1 MSATLNTPEAAPV
14 PSVLSDVKVIG
25 LIGVAHFFSHF
36 YILLLPPLFPILKT
50 ELGVSYTEL
59 GLFMTVFSAATGLT
73 QLPFGYLVDRFGAR
87 GILIG
92 GLIVEALAF
101 GAIGMVPEYWM
112 IIGLMT
118 IAGIANGVYHPADYA
133 ILSQAVSD
141 RRMGFAFSLHTG
153 AGFAGFA
160 AAPIAIGLLMEVW
173 DWRTGL
179 VVCGAAG
186 IVTAAA
192 LIVFARSL
200 GGDAKPKKSKESK
213 KAADTSV
220 AAGTALLLSPPILM
234 CLAFFTLL
242 ALGSGGINQFLVAV
256 LHEGRGVAVDDAA
269 YVLTFYLAGSAI
281 GILAG
286 GLIADRTTRHN
297 LVAGVCFLATAVMI
311 TIIGAVPLPF
321 AVVVVLMGVQGLLHG
336 VIMPSRDMLVRSV
349 TPEGSFGKVF
359 GFVTTGFSI
368 GGILSPLVFGFVLD
382 QTAPA
387 YVFYVIAGFML
398 LSMLTVFTQLGRKPA
413 QQPT

>member
-1 MSATLNTPEAAPV
+1 M
-14 PSVLSDVKVIG
+14 LSDVKVIG

-36 YILLLPPLFPILKT
+36 YILLLPPLFPILKA

-101 GAIGMVPEYWM
+101 GAIGLVPEYWM
-112 IIGLMT
+112 IVGLMT

-160 AAPIAIGLLMEVW
+160 AAPIAIGILMEIS

-200 GGDAKPKKSKESK
+200 GGASSPREASPK
-213 KAADTSV
+213 KAADTGV
-220 AAGTALLLSPPILM
+220 VAGTALLLSPPILM

-269 YVLTFYLAGSAI
+269 YVLTVYLAGSAI

-321 AVVVVLMGVQGLLHG
+321 PVVVVLMGVQGLLHG

-368 GGILSPLVFGFVLD
+368 GGIVAPVVFGFVLD
-382 QTAPA
+382 RTEPS
-387 YVFYVIAGFML
+387 YVFYVIAGFMV
-398 LSMLTVFTQLGRKPA
+398 LSMLTVFTQLGRKQASAPA
-413 QQPT
+413 